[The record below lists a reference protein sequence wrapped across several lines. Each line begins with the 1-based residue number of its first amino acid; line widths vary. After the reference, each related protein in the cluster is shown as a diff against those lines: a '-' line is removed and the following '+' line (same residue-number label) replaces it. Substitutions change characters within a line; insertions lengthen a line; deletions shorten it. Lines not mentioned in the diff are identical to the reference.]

1 MDFCNMQKS
10 INGIMLRKMML
21 GGASLLEEN
30 KSYVDSLNVFPVPDG
45 DTGTNMSMTMK
56 SVANEIN
63 ECPEN
68 SIEGLSKAFA
78 KGALKGA
85 RGNSGVILSQ
95 ILRGMSNAFCEKPLE
110 TIGPKQLA
118 AAINKGAE
126 TAYKAVTKPKEGTIL
141 TVIRMMAECATRLA
155 KKKIDIDDMLKQVV
169 DQGEETLKQ
178 TPEML
183 PVLKKA
189 GVVDS
194 GGRGLVIVFT
204 GFYKCLINDETLKI
218 NYEEFDKT
226 SGGVTADA
234 NYESNE
240 AIINL
245 ENLGDIQFAYC
256 TEFMVIQMK
265 KKTTEADIDKLR
277 EKLMEIGDCVICVGD
292 LSLVKV
298 HVHTNQ
304 PNVALGYALE
314 LGELT
319 KLKIEN
325 MLEQNRA
332 LKAKRAKMAELKPYG
347 LVSVVAGDGLSA
359 LFKDC
364 GVDYCIKGGQ
374 TMNPSADDIAKAIE
388 NVPAKDVYVLPN
400 NKNIVLA
407 AEQSKSL
414 VSNKTIHVIP
424 TASIPEGISACLAF
438 NPEATP
444 EENDVQMME
453 AIKGVKSSSVTY
465 AVRTTELDGFSL
477 HEGDIIGLNE
487 KAILAKGDNIPETV
501 EKLIDKQIDG
511 DSMSITLFY
520 GENVK
525 EEEAN
530 ELCEKL
536 QQKYANC
543 EVSVANGG
551 QPVYYYL
558 ISIQ

>member
-1 MDFCNMQKS
+1 MQKS
-10 INGIMLRKMML
+10 INGMMLRRMML
-21 GGASLLEEN
+21 AGASLLEEN
-30 KSYVDSLNVFPVPDG
+30 KNYVDSLNVFPVPDG
-45 DTGTNMSMTMK
+45 DTGTNMSLTMR
-56 SVANEIN
+56 SVAAEIN
-63 ECPEN
+63 DCADS
-68 SIEGLSKAFA
+68 SIEALSEAFA

-95 ILRGMSNAFCEKPLE
+95 ILRGMSNSLREKPLQE
-110 TIGPKQLA
+110 IGPKQFA
-118 AAINKGAE
+118 AALNKGAE

-141 TVIRMMAECATRLA
+141 TVVRMMAECATKLA

-169 DQGEETLKQ
+169 DQGEETLRQ
-178 TPEML
+178 TPELL

-204 GFYKCLINDETLKI
+204 GFYKCLVNDETLKI
-218 NYEEFDKT
+218 NYEEFDKAQGT
-226 SGGVTADA
+226 NLDSNGFE
-234 NYESNE
+234 NNE

-332 LKAKRAKMAELKPYG
+332 LKAKRAKQQQIELKPYG
-347 LVSVVAGDGLSA
+347 LVSVCAGDGLNA

-364 GVDYCIKGGQ
+364 GVDYCIMGGQ
-374 TMNPSADDIAKAIE
+374 TMNPSANDIAKAIE

-424 TASIPEGISACLAF
+424 TASIPEGIAACLVF
-438 NPEATP
+438 NAEASP

-453 AIKGVKSSSVTY
+453 AIKTVKSSSVTY
-465 AVRTTELDGFSL
+465 AVRTTNIDGFDL
-477 HEGDIIGLNE
+477 QEGDIIGLNE
-487 KAILAKGDNIPETV
+487 KAILAKGQEVPETV
-501 EKLIDKQIDG
+501 EKLIDKQIDE
-511 DSMSITLFY
+511 DTVNITLFY
-520 GENVK
+520 GDGVNED
-525 EEEAN
+525 EAN
-530 ELCEKL
+530 SLCERL
-536 QQKYANC
+536 QQKYENC
-543 EVSVANGG
+543 EVSIINGG

-558 ISIQ
+558 ISMQ